1 MQDLKVTV
9 VQTALKWEDPEV
21 NIAHFGKLISTI
33 ESPSD
38 LIVLPE
44 TFATGFAMKASKI
57 ALPAH
62 KNLVLDWMKDMAQKH
77 QSAICGSITVDDNG
91 QFFNRFH
98 FVEPSGK
105 VSHYDKKHLFRM
117 AGEDEEFSA
126 GNDIVIINYKGW
138 RIKPMICYDLR
149 FPVWSRSVN
158 DSDLIIYVA
167 NWPAPRIN
175 AWTTLLKARAIEN
188 QCYVIGA
195 NRIGEDGNGLE
206 YVGQSIIVDPKG
218 EPLTDFGTMVKI
230 GQAKLNKA
238 ELEDFRM
245 KFPVSKDADRFTL
258 LE

>member
-1 MQDLKVTV
+1 MQNLSVNL
-9 VQTALKWEDPEV
+9 VQTELIWEDPEA
-21 NIAHFGKLISTI
+21 NIAHFSALIDQI
-33 ESPSD
+33 QHPSD
-38 LIVLPE
+38 IIILPE

-62 KNLVLDWMKDMAQKH
+62 ENIVLAWMKDMAQKH
-77 QSAICGSITVDDNG
+77 QSAICGSITVEDHG

-105 VSHYDKKHLFRM
+105 VTHYDKKHLFRM

-126 GNDIVIINYKGW
+126 GNDIVIIDYKGW

-158 DSDLIIYVA
+158 DTDLIIYVA

-195 NRIGEDGNGLE
+195 NRVGEDGNGLS
-206 YVGQSIIVDPKG
+206 YVGKSIIIDFKG
-218 EPLTDFGTMVKI
+218 EALLDFGQEAHVGASVLDKS
-230 GQAKLNKA
+230 ALD
-238 ELEDFRM
+238 EFRE
-245 KFPVSKDADRFTL
+245 KFPVAKDADKFTI